1 MRERWKYLN
10 GHPRTCTC
18 VRCAERNVRNQQQS
32 GSGGRAQTVAP
43 RTPRGSRGPM
53 TINQRP
59 ASPTDT
65 GPRQG
70 RTSQERVKPPSAY
83 SPSQQTV
90 ARRETGKVAQSKPLE
105 EQTAPTA
112 RQSTG
117 PPPRYAPGSAL
128 PPLAYRSRNGL
139 SAVFRALTT
148 FIGVG
153 VVVVIAVYVG
163 VVLVHF
169 NNGFPAADALI
180 EGVMADA
187 EFAIDCRPDFEG
199 LSDFINRDI
208 SVGHRFE
215 CR

>member
-18 VRCAERNVRNQQQS
+18 VRCAERNVGNQRQS
-32 GSGGRAQTVAP
+32 GTASSSQTAVPRAPKTTRDP
-43 RTPRGSRGPM
+43 RTIRQPTGE
-53 TINQRP
+53 
-59 ASPTDT
+59 SPDT
-65 GPRQG
+65 ERRQG
-70 RTSQERVKPPSAY
+70 RTSKARVRPPSAY

-90 ARRETGKVAQSKPLE
+90 ARRETGEVAQSKPLQ
-105 EQTAPTA
+105 EQTA

-128 PPLAYRSRNGL
+128 PPLAYRRRNGL

-148 FIGVG
+148 LIGVG
-153 VVVVIAVYVG
+153 VVVVIAVYIG
-163 VVLVHF
+163 VVMVHF

-187 EFAIDCRPDFEG
+187 EFAVDCRPDFER
-199 LSDFINRDI
+199 LSDFINRAI
-208 SVGHRFE
+208 SVGHGFE

>member
-18 VRCAERNVRNQQQS
+18 VRCAERNVRNQRQS
-32 GSGGRAQTVAP
+32 DSGGSAQTVVP
-43 RTPRGSRGPM
+43 RTPRRPKDPP
-53 TINQRP
+53 TIDQHP
-59 ASPTDT
+59 ASPADT
-65 GPRQG
+65 GRRQG
-70 RTSQERVKPPSAY
+70 RTSKERVKPPSAY

-90 ARRETGKVAQSKPLE
+90 ARRETGKVAQFKPLQ

-128 PPLAYRSRNGL
+128 PPLGYRRRNGL

-148 FIGVG
+148 LIGVG
-153 VVVVIAVYVG
+153 VVVVIAVYIG

-187 EFAIDCRPDFEG
+187 EFAVDCRPDFER

-208 SVGHRFE
+208 SVGHGFE